1 MDKKKKI
8 NQREKMETSKKVI
21 FWIDFVFIII
31 IMSYPNTHLFFLSFL
46 LKSLYPKILS
56 YEGSNI

>member
-1 MDKKKKI
+1 
-8 NQREKMETSKKVI
+8 METSKKVI

-46 LKSLYPKILS
+46 VKSLYPKILS